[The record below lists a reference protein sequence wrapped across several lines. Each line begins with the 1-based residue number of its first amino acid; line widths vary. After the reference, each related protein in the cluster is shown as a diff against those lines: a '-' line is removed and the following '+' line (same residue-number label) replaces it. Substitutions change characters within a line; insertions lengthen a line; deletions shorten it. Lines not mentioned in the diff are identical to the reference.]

1 MTYNTWKHPYE
12 YNPKFS
18 KRVAYFCMEFAIHQ
32 PLKIYSGGLGYLA
45 GSHMRS
51 AYDLQQ
57 NMIGIGMLW
66 KHGYYDQTRNA
77 DKSMHVLFQ
86 NKAYNYLQDVD
97 IMIPIYVNRHQ
108 VYVKVYCLRPE
119 TFGTVPIYLLST
131 DIPENDHLAQT
142 ITHKLYDKETSARIA
157 QNIVLGV
164 AGAKLVEILGGADVY
179 HMNEAHALPLAFHLY
194 SQYKSVEKVREHLTF
209 TTHTPEKAG
218 NEEHPIELLDK
229 MGFFGT
235 VPLQEARKITGIY
248 DDSFSHSLAA
258 LRLAKIANG
267 VSQLHG
273 EVSREMWGD
282 FTGIAPITAI
292 TNSQNKKYWVDAKLE
307 AALQNGDDEA
317 LIKRKKHLKAW
328 LFETVADQT
337 GKIFNPDV
345 LTIVWARRFAEY
357 KRADLL
363 LHDINRFNRIISNTE
378 RPVQIIWA
386 GKPYP
391 FDTYAISVFNHLVKY
406 TQKFPNCAVL
416 TGYELSLSKL
426 LKMGADVW
434 LNTPRRPREASG
446 TSGMTAA
453 MNGAVNASIND
464 GWIPEFV
471 KNGHNGFILPIA
483 AIDAE
488 GHYDEIDNFD
498 AKNLYAM
505 LENEVIATYYQEPK
519 KWLEIVKNGMKEVVP
534 FFDAD
539 RMATEY
545 YDRFTKTAKKQ
556 IQWLD

>member
-1 MTYNTWKHPYE
+1 
-12 YNPKFS
+12 
-18 KRVAYFCMEFAIHQ
+18 MEFAIHQ

-307 AALQNGDDEA
+307 VALQNGDDEA

-545 YDRFTKTAKKQ
+545 YDRLYNYVYQDSKKANTVVG
-556 IQWLD
+556 LN

>member
-1 MTYNTWKHPYE
+1 MTYNTWNHPYE
-12 YNPKFS
+12 YNPKFT

-51 AYDLQQ
+51 AYDLKQ
-57 NMIGIGMLW
+57 NMIGIGILW

-77 DKSMHVLFQ
+77 DRSMHVLFQ
-86 NKAYNYLQDVD
+86 NKAYNFLEDVD
-97 IMIPIYVNRHQ
+97 IMIPIYINRHQ
-108 VYVKVYCLRPE
+108 VYVKVYCLKPE
-119 TFGTVPIYLLST
+119 TFGTVPVYLLST

-142 ITHKLYDKETSARIA
+142 ITHKLYDREPAARIA
-157 QNIVLGV
+157 QNIVLGI

-194 SQYKSVEKVREHLTF
+194 SQFRSLEKVREHLTF

-218 NEEHPIELLDK
+218 NEEHYIDLLDK
-229 MGFFGT
+229 MGYFGMMQLNE
-235 VPLQEARKITGIY
+235 VREITGVRGEV
-248 DDSFSHSLAA
+248 FSHSLVA

-282 FTGIAPITAI
+282 FEDIAPITAI
-292 TNSQNKKYWVDAKLE
+292 TNSQNKKYWADAKLD
-307 AALQNGDDEA
+307 AALKVNDDKA
-317 LIKRKKHLKAW
+317 LINRKKHLKSW
-328 LFETVADQT
+328 LFEVVADQT

-363 LHDINRFNRIISNTE
+363 LHDINRFNRIIKDTKK
-378 RPVQIIWA
+378 PVQIIWA

-391 FDTYAISVFNHLVKY
+391 FDDYAISVFNHLVKY

-416 TGYELSLSKL
+416 TGYELNLSKL

-471 KNGHNGFILPIA
+471 KNGHNGFMLPIA
-483 AIDAE
+483 DVRST
-488 GHYDEIDNFD
+488 GHYDEIDDFD
-498 AKNLYAM
+498 AKNLYDM
-505 LENEVIATYYQEPK
+505 LEKEVITTYYDNPK
-519 KWLEIVKNGMKEVVP
+519 KWLEIVKNGMREVVP

-545 YDRFTKTAKKQ
+545 YEKLYNYSYKTSERS
-556 IQWLD
+556 

>member
-1 MTYNTWKHPYE
+1 
-12 YNPKFS
+12 
-18 KRVAYFCMEFAIHQ
+18 MEFAIHQ

>member
-1 MTYNTWKHPYE
+1 MTYNTWNHPYE
-12 YNPKFS
+12 YNAKFT

-51 AYDLQQ
+51 AYDLKQ

-66 KHGYYDQTRNA
+66 KHGYYDQVRNA
-77 DKSMHVLFQ
+77 DRSMHVLFQ
-86 NKAYNYLQDVD
+86 NKAYNFLEDTD
-97 IMIPIYVNRHQ
+97 IMIPVYVNRHQ
-108 VYVKVYCLRPE
+108 VYIKVYCLRPE

-142 ITHKLYDKETSARIA
+142 ITHKLYDKDTSARIA
-157 QNIVLGV
+157 QSIVLGV
-164 AGAKLVEILGGADVY
+164 GGAKLIEILGGADIY

-194 SQYKSVEKVREHLTF
+194 SQYKSVDKVKEHLTF

-218 NEEHPIELLDK
+218 NEEHPIDLLDK

-235 VPLQEARKITGIY
+235 IPLAEVRRITDIQ
-248 DDSFSHSLAA
+248 DSSFSHSLAA

-273 EVSREMWGD
+273 EVSRDMWGD
-282 FTGIAPITAI
+282 FKGIAPITAI

-307 AALQNGDDEA
+307 AAFQDGDDEA
-317 LIKRKKHLKAW
+317 FIKRKKHLKGW
-328 LFETVADQT
+328 LFEAVADQT
-337 GKIFNPDV
+337 GKIFDPNV

-363 LHDINRFNRIISNTE
+363 LHDINRFNRIISNTTK
-378 RPVQIIWA
+378 PVQIIWA

-406 TQKFPNCAVL
+406 TQKFSNCAVL
-416 TGYELSLSKL
+416 TGYELTLSKL

-453 MNGAVNASIND
+453 MNGAVNASISD
-464 GWIPEFV
+464 GWIPEFI
-471 KNGHNGFILPIA
+471 KNGHNGFVLPVA
-483 AIDAE
+483 EIDEE
-488 GHYDEIDNFD
+488 GHYDEIDDFD
-498 AKNLYAM
+498 AQNLYAM
-505 LENEVIATYYQEPK
+505 LENEVIATYYNEPK
-519 KWLEIVKNGMKEVVP
+519 KWLEIVKNGMREVSP

-545 YDRFTKTAKKQ
+545 YGRMYN
-556 IQWLD
+556 I